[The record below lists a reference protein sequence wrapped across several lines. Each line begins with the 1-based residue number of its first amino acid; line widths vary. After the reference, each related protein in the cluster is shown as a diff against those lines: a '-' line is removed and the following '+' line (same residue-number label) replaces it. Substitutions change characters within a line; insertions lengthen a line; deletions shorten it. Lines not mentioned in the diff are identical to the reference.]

1 MDKETC
7 YVENPFIANPIKK
20 MTIDDVVVILENKK
34 IKEYFSCIY
43 ILCIKDDY
51 KIPYEF
57 FLQSISYEL
66 LLLVCKYKY
75 NYINIF
81 MSYVV

>member
-1 MDKETC
+1 MDSDTQ
-7 YVENPFIANPIKK
+7 YVKNPFMSGPIKQT
-20 MTIDDVVVILENKK
+20 TINEDVVILDKQN
-34 IKEYFSCIY
+34 IKEHFSCIY

-66 LLLVCKYKY
+66 L
-75 NYINIF
+75 
-81 MSYVV
+81 